1 MARWL
6 KVAVDTPYKQAIRNA
21 ARDCGCSR
29 GDAFLAFFELY
40 SWLDEQTDDGRLA
53 TDRAELDR
61 WAGIPGFA
69 ESLTRSG
76 WLTFRGDICEITN
89 WASITANVQSAGLSK
104 LKGKTPFVKN
114 AESKA
119 CPSAQC
125 QKCQQGGEYAFNA
138 YEVRTH

>member
-1 MARWL
+1 MDGCGFAAVEDEIMARWL

-53 TDRAELDR
+53 TDPAELNR

-69 ESLTRSG
+69 ESLSRSG
-76 WLTFRGDICEITN
+76 WLTFRGDICEISN
-89 WASITANVQSAGLSK
+89 WGEKPCRNVHILPMRFAAVQPSPLASSMPLGVRQSP
-104 LKGKTPFVKN
+104 T
-114 AESKA
+114 
-119 CPSAQC
+119 
-125 QKCQQGGEYAFNA
+125 
-138 YEVRTH
+138 